1 MPGNPL
7 SLVTTGNGVVKN
19 DITVMVAGWT
29 LTSLREHRYTHSVLV
44 RDHKLS
50 RSDMETKCT
59 LRKYRMDKKAYRFYS
74 SFILVKQYAIY
85 EQLQM
90 VT

>member
-29 LTSLREHRYTHSVLV
+29 LTSLREHWYTHSVLV

-50 RSDMETKCT
+50 RSDMETKC
-59 LRKYRMDKKAYRFYS
+59 RRQQNF
-74 SFILVKQYAIY
+74 
-85 EQLQM
+85 QLKDIREELLHYQLN
-90 VT
+90 TK

>member
-1 MPGNPL
+1 M
-7 SLVTTGNGVVKN
+7 
-19 DITVMVAGWT
+19 AGCIDCYNC
-29 LTSLREHRYTHSVLV
+29 SGKGSKDSGEG
-44 RDHKLS
+44 
-50 RSDMETKCT
+50 T